1 MLDDDLSKMLRFK
14 QANLIKKTKN
24 SVTFS
29 KVINQTL
36 RKSLKK

>member
-14 QANLIKKTKN
+14 QANLIKKRKK

>member
-1 MLDDDLSKMLRFK
+1 MLDDDLAKMLRFK
-14 QANLIKKTKN
+14 QAELIKQSKN

-29 KVINQTL
+29 EVINQTL